1 MEEVGTTHNSLKHTN
16 RVNVFKITSPLA
28 TKVRY
33 AHSCFWTL
41 LFLPYPPG
49 NSKLQLLPIPTR
61 EEKCHISLN
70 YETVMTIPDLPVAIS
85 DTSRGTLP
93 YKFPAISS
101 DLKAIAI
108 IPSLSLITHETEEC
122 HINRGH
128 AKLESF
134 KVKAEVLTKTM
145 EDLTKKKK
153 RTSHPIRYRTANK
166 ERAES
171 LSEY

>member
-1 MEEVGTTHNSLKHTN
+1 M
-16 RVNVFKITSPLA
+16 SP
-28 TKVRY
+28 
-33 AHSCFWTL
+33 
-41 LFLPYPPG
+41 
-49 NSKLQLLPIPTR
+49 
-61 EEKCHISLN
+61 
-70 YETVMTIPDLPVAIS
+70 
-85 DTSRGTLP
+85 
-93 YKFPAISS
+93 
-101 DLKAIAI
+101 DLKAVGI